1 MARNA
6 ETEAQMRSMRLSQQN
21 AAMDAY
27 AASLLAEIQR
37 PAGVVHV
44 PDDFAS
50 GYGGW
55 IFPNQPQPHAKPYDG
70 ALRPHDR
77 EIAEAAQAHMD
88 AAARVHAKPAG
99 RPAFEDA
106 FVYRPKVEPKK
117 PFDWTLPLP
126 EPWASRFCKLYFAM
140 LAATPLYVLWA
151 LL

>member
-1 MARNA
+1 MAVNRNPFTSFMEMNA
-6 ETEAQMRSMRLSQQN
+6 AIEAQMRSMRLSQQN

-27 AASLLAEIQR
+27 VGGLLAEMQR
-37 PAGVVHV
+37 PQNLTPI
-44 PDDFAS
+44 PDEFS
-50 GYGGW
+50 GGGRW
-55 IFPNQPQPHAKPYDG
+55 VFPYQQAVE
-70 ALRPHDR
+70 RM
-77 EIAEAAQAHMD
+77 AQEQS
-88 AAARVHAKPAG
+88 KNPKE
-99 RPAFEDA
+99 PPPFEDA